1 MILLSTSLRSRDVDQ
16 GLSRPPWPAEAQA
29 LDSFV
34 EGFHVDVEDWGDVKR
49 EELRDEQA
57 ANHGQS

>member
-29 LDSFV
+29 LDSFM
-34 EGFHVDVEDWGDVKR
+34 EGFHVDVEHRGDIKGKK
-49 EELRDEQA
+49 LRDKQA